1 MRGRIFGIKKTT
13 ILKCS
18 FILFWIL
25 SFAGIALSIWLF
37 HDEKLWFFFFTL
49 FQGLYLALK
58 GSFFNLDSALYFGLS
73 LVFVG
78 ISGIIVTFV
87 QDVQPFA
94 FSFYFFSFALASFF
108 IGIKFKQKYQIILA
122 FLLFFVTAD
131 IILFK
136 LKVFPLPIFL
146 AIIGG
151 VVLLFILENVIFFVK
166 RKRS

>member
-18 FILFWIL
+18 FILFWLL

-37 HDEKLWFFFFTL
+37 HDEKLWFFFFAL

-122 FLLFFVTAD
+122 FLLFLVMTLL
-131 IILFK
+131 LF
-136 LKVFPLPIFL
+136 VFPFVFVALLYFRFL
-146 AIIGG
+146 KKFD
-151 VVLLFILENVIFFVK
+151 LLFPRLHSFLF
-166 RKRS
+166 RL